1 MRYLRR
7 ALWLLAVPG
16 SAVASTCTPPCFAA
30 IAIETSLLIT
40 FPSITLN
47 TSCPVGDSRRYGAV
61 GNGVANDTVP
71 IQFLFDVCTMA
82 GVQGSIY
89 PGTYLIST
97 PITIALTSN
106 PAISSPATDFGFSI
120 AGSGVTSCIFVIAS
134 TFSGGSYAFQL
145 KGTGAFA
152 GWRIGGFLIQPSAS
166 GSGSATVGWQI
177 GDPSVAAI
185 KIYGYQ
191 YSTIYDVAIEFF
203 PTAWQVTNARMIR
216 FVDCSGWNEG
226 FSSQNTCLSITQ
238 YQSLTGDLLFGTCAW
253 GAALFLLLAVL
264 LRGLRPTPRHRGQ
277 YVRGTC
283 LVTARWTWVM
293 P

>member
-1 MRYLRR
+1 
-7 ALWLLAVPG
+7 
-16 SAVASTCTPPCFAA
+16 
-30 IAIETSLLIT
+30 
-40 FPSITLN
+40 
-47 TSCPVGDSRRYGAV
+47 
-61 GNGVANDTVP
+61 
-71 IQFLFDVCTMA
+71 MA

-191 YSTIYDVAIEFF
+191 YSTIYDVAIGFF

-238 YQSLTGDLLFGTCAW
+238 YQSFTGDLLFEGCEFVTTNANANTCVTIVSAQGTACSRRA
-253 GAALFLLLAVL
+253 G
-264 LRGLRPTPRHRGQ
+264 R
-277 YVRGTC
+277 VRGVTGKHAAC
-283 LVTARWTWVM
+283 LHSVKR
-293 P
+293 